1 MTVKLQVFLRDAG
14 IGSRRYTCQ
23 LIKEGKIILNGK
35 IASMGDVVNPETDTV
50 KYNNQLVKVSK
61 DNIYIALYKPQ
72 GYTSTNKDRFAEKT
86 VFDLLPP
93 QYKNYF
99 IVGRLDKN
107 SEGLMI
113 ITNDGNLVQ
122 QITHPKFRI
131 EKTYLVHINRAIN
144 SQDIEKIKRGKID
157 LGDFTTQPIKIKIK
171 NNPKIVEMTLTEG
184 KKREIRRI
192 FEKLGYKVVRLI
204 RTQIMGLNVRLKP
217 GEFLQISKENI
228 QKKTD

>member
-1 MTVKLQVFLRDAG
+1 MEYKLQVFLRDAG
-14 IGSRRYTCQ
+14 IGSRRQTSQ
-23 LIKEGKIILNGK
+23 LIKDGVITLNGK
-35 IASMGDVVNPETDTV
+35 VANMGDTV
-50 KYNNQLVKVSK
+50 SPDKDIIKYNGKTVTVSK
-61 DNIYIALYKPQ
+61 EKIYIALYKPQ
-72 GYTSTNKDRFAEKT
+72 GYTSTNRDKFAEKT

-122 QITHPKFRI
+122 QITHPKFRV
-131 EKTYLVHINRAIN
+131 EKTYLVHINKDIN
-144 SQDIEKIKRGKID
+144 SQDIEKIKKGKID
-157 LGDFTTQPIKIKIK
+157 LGDFTTQPIKIKVK
-171 NNPKIVEMTLTEG
+171 NTPQVVEMTLTEG

-192 FEKLGYKVVRLI
+192 FEKFGYKVVRLI

-217 GEFLQISKENI
+217 GEFLQISKESI